1 MPFLPKSEHVW
12 LEDQADKFERLSGSI
27 FCELNGEEGFRKIT
41 ESEAELKVLRKEL
54 FEKLFPGRWQKR

>member
-27 FCELNGEEGFRKIT
+27 FCELNGEEGFRNIT